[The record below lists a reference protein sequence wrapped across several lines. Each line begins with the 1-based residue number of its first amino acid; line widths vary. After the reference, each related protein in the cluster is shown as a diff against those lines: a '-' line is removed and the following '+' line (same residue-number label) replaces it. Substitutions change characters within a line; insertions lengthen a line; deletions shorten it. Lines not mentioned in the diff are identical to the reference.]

1 MYAEGNFI
9 FFLERMNFMEKKT
22 TLVVMA
28 AGMGSRFG
36 GLKQAEPVGKNGEAI
51 VDYSVYDAAAAGFD
65 KVVFV
70 IKKAIEKEFKALVG
84 DRISKKVKVEYAFQ
98 ETDALPEG
106 YSCPA
111 TREKPWGTGQA
122 ILCCKDIVH
131 EPFAVINADDYYG
144 KTAFKVMHDFLVEA
158 KQDEYCMVG
167 FHLVNT
173 LTENGTVSRGVC
185 RAENGYLAEVDEV
198 TKIKDCKSF
207 DDEGNILD
215 EFAPDTL
222 VSMNMWGLT
231 PDIFDYLEEDF
242 KAFLDENINEPKK
255 EFYIPL
261 EIDSLIKRGEKK
273 VRVLSSPERW
283 YGVTYR
289 EDKPGVVKAIA
300 EMTAKGMYD

>member
-1 MYAEGNFI
+1 MSFHA
-9 FFLERMNFMEKKT
+9 
-22 TLVVMA
+22 TLVIMA

-51 VDYSVYDAAAAGFD
+51 VDYSVYDAVAAGFD

-70 IKKAIEKEFKALVG
+70 IKHAIEDDFKRLVG

-98 ETDALPEG
+98 EMDDLPEG
-106 YSCPA
+106 FVCPD
-111 TREKPWGTGQA
+111 TRQKPWGTGQA
-122 ILCCKDIVH
+122 ILACRDIVK

-144 KTAFKVMHDFLVEA
+144 KTAFKVLYEELK
-158 KQDEYCMVG
+158 KQNEGEYCMVG
-167 FHLVNT
+167 FRLKNT

-185 RAENGYLAEVDEV
+185 ESENGYLVDVNEV
-198 TKIKDCKSF
+198 TKIQDCKSF
-207 DDEGNILD
+207 DDEGNVIE
-215 EFAPDTL
+215 EFDPETL

-231 PDIFDYLEEDF
+231 PDIFDYLLEDF
-242 KAFLDENINEPKK
+242 KLFLKDNLNEPKK

-261 EIDSLIKRGEKK
+261 EIDTLIKRGEKK
-273 VRVLSSPERW
+273 VKILSSDDRW

-289 EDKPGVVKAIA
+289 EDKQGVVDAIA

>member
-1 MYAEGNFI
+1 MSFHA
-9 FFLERMNFMEKKT
+9 

-51 VDYSVYDAAAAGFD
+51 VDYAVYDAVAAGFD

-70 IKKAIEKEFKALVG
+70 IKHAIEDDFKRLVG

-98 ETDALPEG
+98 EMDDLPEG
-106 YSCPA
+106 YVCPE
-111 TREKPWGTGQA
+111 TRQKPWGTGQA
-122 ILCCKDIVH
+122 ILACRNIVK

-144 KTAFKVMHDFLVEA
+144 KTAFKVLFEELKKEN
-158 KQDEYCMVG
+158 KGEFCMVG
-167 FHLVNT
+167 FHLSNT
-173 LTENGTVSRGVC
+173 LTENGTVSRGICEQEDGCLTGVTE
-185 RAENGYLAEVDEV
+185 A
-198 TKIKDCKSF
+198 TKIKDCKNY
-207 DDEGNILD
+207 DEDGKVIA
-215 EFAPDTL
+215 EYAPDTL

-231 PDIFDYLEEDF
+231 PDIFGYLEEDF
-242 KAFLDENINEPKK
+242 KKFLDENINEPKK

-273 VRVLSSPERW
+273 VRVLSSPDRW

-289 EDKPGVVKAIA
+289 EDKPGVVEAIA

>member
-1 MYAEGNFI
+1 MYAEGIFI
-9 FFLERMNFMEKKT
+9 FFCERMNFMEKKT

-51 VDYSVYDAAAAGFD
+51 VDYSVYDAVAAGFD

-70 IKKAIEKEFKALVG
+70 IKKAIEKEFKELVG

-106 YSCPA
+106 YSCPP

-122 ILCCKDIVH
+122 ILCCKDLVH

-158 KQDEYCMVG
+158 KEDEYCMVG

-185 RAENGYLAEVDEV
+185 RAENGYLTEVDEV
-198 TKIKDCKSF
+198 TKIKDCKSL
-207 DDEGNILD
+207 DDEGNVLC

-222 VSMNMWGLT
+222 VSMNMWGLS

>member
-1 MYAEGNFI
+1 MSFHA
-9 FFLERMNFMEKKT
+9 

-51 VDYSVYDAAAAGFD
+51 VDYAVYDAVAAGFD

-70 IKKAIEKEFKALVG
+70 IKRAIEDDFKRLVG

-98 ETDALPEG
+98 EMDDLPEG
-106 YSCPA
+106 YVCPE
-111 TREKPWGTGQA
+111 TRQKPWGTGQA
-122 ILCCKDIVH
+122 ILACRNIVK

-144 KTAFKVMHDFLVEA
+144 KTAFKVIFEELKKEN
-158 KQDEYCMVG
+158 KGEFCMVG
-167 FHLVNT
+167 FHLSNT
-173 LTENGTVSRGVC
+173 LTENGTVSRGICEQEDGCLTGVTE
-185 RAENGYLAEVDEV
+185 A
-198 TKIKDCKSF
+198 TKIKDCKNY
-207 DDEGNILD
+207 DDDGKVIAEY
-215 EFAPDTL
+215 APDTL

-231 PDIFDYLEEDF
+231 PDIFGYLEEDF
-242 KAFLDENINEPKK
+242 KKFLDENINEPKK

-273 VRVLSSPERW
+273 VRVLSSPDRW

-289 EDKPGVVKAIA
+289 EDKQGVVDAIA

>member
-1 MYAEGNFI
+1 MSFHA
-9 FFLERMNFMEKKT
+9 
-22 TLVVMA
+22 TLVIMA

-51 VDYSVYDAAAAGFD
+51 VDYSVYDALEAGFD

-70 IKKAIEKEFKALVG
+70 IKHAIEDDFKRLVG

-98 ETDALPEG
+98 EMNDLPSG
-106 YSCPA
+106 YVCPE
-111 TREKPWGTGQA
+111 TRQKPWGTGQA
-122 ILCCKDIVH
+122 ILACRNIVK

-144 KTAFKVMHDFLVEA
+144 KTAFKVMFEELK
-158 KQDEYCMVG
+158 KQNEGEYCMVG
-167 FHLVNT
+167 FHLINT
-173 LTENGTVSRGVC
+173 LTDNGTVSRGIC
-185 RAENGYLAEVDEV
+185 EQKDGYLVDVNEV
-198 TKIKDCKSF
+198 TKLQDCKSF
-207 DDEGNILD
+207 DDEGNVIGQY
-215 EFAPDTL
+215 APDTL

-242 KAFLDENINEPKK
+242 KKFLDENINEPKK

-261 EIDSLIKRGEKK
+261 EIDTLIKRGIKK
-273 VRVLSSPERW
+273 VRVLSSADRW

-289 EDKPGVVKAIA
+289 EDKQGVVDAIA

>member
-1 MYAEGNFI
+1 MSFHA
-9 FFLERMNFMEKKT
+9 

-51 VDYSVYDAAAAGFD
+51 VDYSVYDAVAAGFD

-70 IKKAIEKEFKALVG
+70 IKHSIEEDFKRLVG

-98 ETDALPEG
+98 EMDDLPEG
-106 YSCPA
+106 YTCPD
-111 TREKPWGTGQA
+111 TRLKPWGTGQA
-122 ILCCKDIVH
+122 ILSCKEIVK

-144 KTAFKVMHDFLVEA
+144 KTAFKVLYEELK
-158 KQDEYCMVG
+158 KQNAGEYCMVG

-185 RAENGYLAEVDEV
+185 EQENGYLKDVNEV
-198 TKIKDCKSF
+198 TKLQDCKAF
-207 DDEGNILD
+207 DDDGNVIG
-215 EFAPDTL
+215 EYAPDTL

-231 PDIFDYLEEDF
+231 PDIFGYLYEDF
-242 KAFLDENINEPKK
+242 KKFLDENLDEPKK

-273 VRVLSSPERW
+273 VRVLSSPDRW

-289 EDKPGVVKAIA
+289 EDKQGVVDAIA
-300 EMTAKGMYD
+300 EMTVKGMYD